1 MSFGTSTP
9 RICNERY
16 YYVQD
21 PAVRN
26 LFQQLPLII
35 NIEAV
40 LRMEFRQCGIHHRGA
55 PPALSV
61 GKELGG
67 SDGMI
72 EHDSGSDERS
82 RYELSTS
89 YSG

>member
-1 MSFGTSTP
+1 MRRNRALSIVCKLFLTQSHHHRENLGLGRSTS

-21 PAVRN
+21 QR
-26 LFQQLPLII
+26 IS
-35 NIEAV
+35 
-40 LRMEFRQCGIHHRGA
+40 A
-55 PPALSV
+55 PSAISV

-82 RYELSTS
+82 RRELGTS